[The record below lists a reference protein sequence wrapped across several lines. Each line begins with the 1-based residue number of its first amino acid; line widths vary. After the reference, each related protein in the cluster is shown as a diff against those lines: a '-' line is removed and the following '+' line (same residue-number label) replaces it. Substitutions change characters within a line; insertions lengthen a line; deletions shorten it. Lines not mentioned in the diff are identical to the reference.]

1 MRKKMLPIAAS
12 IAATAVGAMLATPSA
27 LAATSPE
34 PTPSAGRL
42 IAAAEPVPG
51 RYIVVL
57 KDAGLTKSAVK
68 ERSKELTSKHGGQ
81 VRFTYGTVLKG
92 YAAAMSAE
100 DARQTAADPRVAYV
114 QQDGISHSSDTQTNP
129 PWGLDRI
136 DQRTN
141 TLDQNYTYPN
151 TASNVTAYIVDSG
164 IRIGHTQFEGRASIG
179 GNFASDAYNQ
189 TCMSHG
195 THVAG
200 TVAGKD
206 FGVAKKAKIVSV
218 RVLDCTDNAYDSDI
232 IKAANWITEQAA
244 QDSSRRAV
252 VNMSINSSQGNINAA
267 QDQALKNSIAK
278 GVTWVV
284 SSGNKN
290 SDACQNSPGNIK
302 EAIVV
307 NNATKSDQRRSDS
320 NYGSCTDLF
329 APGTDILSAAP
340 GSDTAT
346 TVMTGTSMAA
356 PHVTGAAALYLS
368 ANPTATPAQVQTA
381 IINNA
386 TSGVIGDTQG
396 SPNKLLYI
404 GGGTTTPPTGPRF
417 ENTNDYAISDNATV
431 TSPVAVTGVSGNAPS
446 ALSVTVD
453 IRHTFRGDLKV
464 ELVAPDGSAYLLK
477 DYNSNDS
484 ADNVQATYT
493 VDASSEVANGTWKL
507 RVTDNWA
514 NDTGYINAWSLQF

>member
-1 MRKKMLPIAAS
+1 MLHIAAGV
-12 IAATAVGAMLATPSA
+12 AATAVGAMLTAPSA
-27 LAATSPE
+27 LAAPSPE
-34 PTPSAGRL
+34 PTPSAGRV
-42 IAAAEPVPG
+42 IAAANPVPD

-57 KDAGLTKSAVK
+57 KDTGLTKSAVN

-81 VRFTYGTVLKG
+81 VRFTYGTALKG

-114 QQDGISHSSDTQTNP
+114 QQDGISHSSGTQTDP
-129 PWGLDRI
+129 PWGLDRV

-141 TLDQNYTYPN
+141 TLDQSYTYPN
-151 TASNVTAYIVDSG
+151 TASDVTTYIVDTG

-179 GNFASDAYNQ
+179 ANFASDSYNQ

-206 FGVAKKAKIVSV
+206 YGIAKKAKIVSV
-218 RVLDCTDNAYDSDI
+218 RVLNCNDSAYDSDI
-232 IKAANWITEQAA
+232 VKAANWITEQAA
-244 QDSSRRAV
+244 KDPSRRAV
-252 VNMSINSSQGNINAA
+252 VNMSINSGAGTTVPA
-267 QDQALKNSIAK
+267 EDQAIKNSIAK

-284 SSGNKN
+284 SAGNAN

-320 NYGSCTDLF
+320 NYGTCTDLF
-329 APGTDILSAAP
+329 APGTDILSSAP

-346 TVMTGTSMAA
+346 TTMSGTSMAA
-356 PHVTGAAALYLS
+356 PHVAGAAALYLS
-368 ANPTATPAQVQTA
+368 ANPTATPAQVQA
-381 IINNA
+381 GILNNA
-386 TSGVIGDTQG
+386 TPNIVSDVKG
-396 SPNKLLYI
+396 SPNKLLYV
-404 GGGTTTPPTGPRF
+404 GGGTTTPPPAGSRF
-417 ENTNDYAISDNATV
+417 ENTNDYTVSDNATV
-431 TSPVAVTGVSGNAPS
+431 TSPIAVTGVSGNAPS
-446 ALSVTVD
+446 NLSVTVD

-477 DYNSNDS
+477 NYNSNDS
-484 ADNVQATYT
+484 ADNVQSTYT
-493 VDASSEVANGTWKL
+493 VNASSEVANGTWKL
-507 RVTDNWA
+507 RVTDNWT

>member
-1 MRKKMLPIAAS
+1 
-12 IAATAVGAMLATPSA
+12 MLATPSA

-34 PTPSAGRL
+34 PAPSAGRV
-42 IAAAEPVPG
+42 IAAAEPVPD

-57 KDAGLTKSAVK
+57 KDTGLTKTAVN
-68 ERSKELTSKHGGQ
+68 EHSKELTSKHGGQ

-100 DARQTAADPRVAYV
+100 DAHQTAADPRVAYV
-114 QQDGISHSSDTQTNP
+114 QQDGISHSSGTQTDP
-129 PWGLDRI
+129 PWGLDRV
-136 DQRTN
+136 DQRSN
-141 TLDQNYTYPN
+141 TLDRSYTYPN
-151 TASNVTAYIVDSG
+151 TASNVTTYIVDTG
-164 IRIGHTQFEGRASIG
+164 IRIGHAQFEGRASIG
-179 GNFASDAYNQ
+179 ANFASDSYSQ

-206 FGVAKKAKIVSV
+206 YGVAKKAKIVSV
-218 RVLDCTDNAYDSDI
+218 RVLNCDDRAADSDI
-232 IKAANWITEQAA
+232 ISAANWITEQAA
-244 QDSSRRAV
+244 NDPNRRAV
-252 VNMSINSSQGNINAA
+252 VNMSINSPTGSINTA
-267 QDQALKNSIAK
+267 QDQAVKNSIAK

-290 SDACQNSPGNIK
+290 SDACRNSPGNIK

-320 NYGSCTDLF
+320 NYGTCTDLF

-340 GSDTAT
+340 GSDNAT
-346 TVMTGTSMAA
+346 TTMSGTSMAA
-356 PHVTGAAALYLS
+356 PHVAGAAALYLS

-381 IINNA
+381 IVNNA
-386 TSGVIGDTQG
+386 TSNVIGDTQG

-404 GGGTTTPPTGPRF
+404 GGDTTTPPPAGPRF
-417 ENTNDYAISDNATV
+417 ENTNDYTVSDNATV
-431 TSPVAVTGVSGNAPS
+431 TSPIAVTGVSGNAPS
-446 ALSVTVD
+446 GLSVTVD

-477 DYNSNDS
+477 DYNTNDS
-484 ADNVQATYT
+484 ADHVQATYT
-493 VDASSEVANGTWKL
+493 VNASGEVANGTWKL
-507 RVTDNWA
+507 RVTDNWT

>member
-1 MRKKMLPIAAS
+1 MLHITAGV
-12 IAATAVGAMLATPSA
+12 AATAVGAMLATPSA

-34 PTPSAGRL
+34 PTPSAGRV
-42 IAAAEPVPG
+42 IAAAEPVPD

-57 KDAGLTKSAVK
+57 KDTGLTKSAVN

-114 QQDGISHSSDTQTNP
+114 QQDGVSHSSDTQTNP
-129 PWGLDRI
+129 PWGLDRV

-141 TLDQNYTYPN
+141 TLDQSYTYPN
-151 TASNVTAYIVDSG
+151 TASNVTAYIVDTG

-179 GNFASDAYNQ
+179 DNFASDSYNQ

-206 FGVAKKAKIVSV
+206 YGIAKKAKIVSV

-232 IKAANWITEQAA
+232 INAANWITEQAA
-244 QDSSRRAV
+244 KDPSRRAV
-252 VNMSINSSQGNINAA
+252 VNMSINTKPGTIFSA

-284 SSGNKN
+284 SSGNAN

-320 NYGSCTDLF
+320 NYGTCTDLF
-329 APGTDILSAAP
+329 APGTDILSSAP

-346 TVMTGTSMAA
+346 TTMSGTSMAA

-381 IINNA
+381 LINNA
-386 TSGVIGDTQG
+386 TSNAISDTKG

-404 GGGTTTPPTGPRF
+404 GGDTTTPPAGPRF
-417 ENTNDYAISDNATV
+417 ENTNDYTVSDNATV
-431 TSPVAVTGVSGNAPS
+431 TSPIAVTGVSGNAPS
-446 ALSVTVD
+446 NLSVTVD

-493 VDASSEVANGTWKL
+493 VNASSEVANGTWKL
-507 RVTDNWA
+507 RVTDNWT

>member
-1 MRKKMLPIAAS
+1 MRKKMLLIAAGV
-12 IAATAVGAMLATPSA
+12 AATAVGAMLATPSA

-34 PTPSAGRL
+34 PTPAGRL

-100 DARQTAADPRVAYV
+100 DARQTAADPSVAYV
-114 QQDGISHSSDTQTNP
+114 QQDGISHSSGTQLNP
-129 PWGLDRI
+129 PSWGLDRV
-136 DQRTN
+136 DQRGN
-141 TLDQNYTYPN
+141 SLDQSYTYPN

-179 GNFASDAYNQ
+179 ANFATDSYNQ

-206 FGVAKKAKIVSV
+206 YGIAKKASIVSV
-218 RVLDCTDNAYDSDI
+218 RVLNCNDQAYDSDLV
-232 IKAANWITEQAA
+232 KAANWITEQAA
-244 QDSSRRAV
+244 KDPSRRAV
-252 VNMSINSSQGNINAA
+252 VNMSINSGAGTTVPA
-267 QDQALKNSIAK
+267 EDQAIKNSIAN

-284 SSGNKN
+284 SSGNAN

-346 TVMTGTSMAA
+346 TTMTGTSMAA

-381 IINNA
+381 LINNA
-386 TSGVIGDTQG
+386 TSGVLGDTQG

-417 ENTNDYAISDNATV
+417 ENTSDYTVSDNATV
-431 TSPVAVTGVSGNAPS
+431 TSPISVTGVSGNAPS

-493 VDASSEVANGTWKL
+493 VNASSEVANGTWKL